1 MKFNINT
8 VGCPTLSVLNEKH
21 KLELPETPTNVTH
34 SEFMCNLKSVEGITN
49 HGSLFS
55 AQESIDPQD
64 DEDLEEKL
72 KHRNYKLVKEL
83 EQFCKNIKKQNS
95 ESVNLT
101 MRFRLKIAEVFSA
114 TLRS

>member
-72 KHRNYKLVKEL
+72 KKET
-83 EQFCKNIKKQNS
+83 
-95 ESVNLT
+95 ES
-101 MRFRLKIAEVFSA
+101 SDY
-114 TLRS
+114 